1 MIYKLRVWLKE
12 SIAVILLAVVFALL
26 IRTFVLEARIIPS
39 SSMLPTLQLQSRVLV
54 NKLSYI
60 VGDIERGD
68 IVVFKPPES
77 LKVEE
82 DYIKRVIALPGET
95 VEVKGSQV
103 YVDGEALTEPYILE
117 PPAYEFGPFS
127 VPENCLFVMGDNRNN
142 SFDSHAW
149 GALEKDRVKGRAFVI
164 YWPIREWSIL

>member
-68 IVVFKPPES
+68 ITAKCFIQF
-77 LKVEE
+77 L
-82 DYIKRVIALPGET
+82 
-95 VEVKGSQV
+95 
-103 YVDGEALTEPYILE
+103 
-117 PPAYEFGPFS
+117 
-127 VPENCLFVMGDNRNN
+127 N
-142 SFDSHAW
+142 S
-149 GALEKDRVKGRAFVI
+149 
-164 YWPIREWSIL
+164 